1 MYDSL
6 YVDLI
11 NKKNSKH
18 INVQL
23 AYSIL
28 SKTKGLMFSKKKI
41 LLMVFNKER
50 KISLHGWFVFY
61 PLKIYY
67 LNKEMKVIE
76 KTILRPFSYYSPK
89 NKAYFVLEV
98 PYSFDFNAEIGDFLG
113 TKTNISLV
121 RERCSFQ

>member
-1 MYDSL
+1 M
-6 YVDLI
+6 DLV
-11 NKKNSKH
+11 NKKNSKQ
-18 INVQL
+18 IDAQF
-23 AYSIL
+23 AFSIL
-28 SKTKGLMFSKKKI
+28 SKTKGLMFSKEKA
-41 LLMVFNKER
+41 LLMIFDEER
-50 KISLHGWFVFY
+50 KISLHGWFVFF

-76 KTILRPFSYYSPK
+76 KTILKPFSYYSPK

-121 RERCSFQ
+121 KERCNFQ